1 MIAPAIPVNEVER
14 QQAVEKYNLLDTMPE
29 ERYDNITAIVAAIC
43 DAPIALITLVDK
55 GRNFI
60 KSGHGLDLRESPR
73 PISFCGHAILEDSI
87 MIVKDAR
94 DDARFFNNPIVKEM
108 KAIFYAGVPLV
119 DSNGYKLGTLCVYDH
134 EPRVLNEAQKTAL
147 NAMAKQVMYLFE
159 ERYKNIQ
166 LEALKQELLLRNVE
180 LKDFAGIVSHDL
192 KAPLSNINMIVTM
205 LSKDA
210 NVTASAKSMEYVGYL
225 NDATTT
231 MASYIDGM
239 LTFYKSDELAN
250 ADFSHVS
257 FVDLMEDL
265 ITMCKVDDSVVINYA
280 PEYDVSI
287 YSSDQ
292 ALHQIL
298 LNLITNAIKYNDKK
312 QTIVEVCFR
321 ESETDYH
328 IEVHDNGMG
337 ISEDKISTVFQLF
350 TTARESDKYG
360 NKGTGI
366 GLATVSRL
374 LEQLGGKIDVTSTFG
389 EGCTFKLHIPKNS
402 LAQLLS

>member
-1 MIAPAIPVNEVER
+1 MIAPAIPVNELQR
-14 QQAVEKYNLLDTMPE
+14 QQAVDKYNLLDTMPE
-29 ERYDNITAIVAAIC
+29 ERYDSITAIVAAIC
-43 DAPIALITLVDK
+43 NAPIALITLMDK
-55 GRNFI
+55 GRTFI
-60 KSGHGLDLRESPR
+60 KSGHGVELTESPR

-87 MIVKDAR
+87 MVVKDAR
-94 DDARFFNNPIVKEM
+94 EDPRFHDNPIVKEM
-108 KAIFYAGVPLV
+108 KAIFYAGVPLI

-134 EPRVLNEAQKTAL
+134 EPRELNESQITAL
-147 NAMAKQVMYLFE
+147 SAMAKQVMYLFE

-166 LEALKQELLLRNVE
+166 LEALKQELLLRNNE

-192 KAPLSNINMIVTM
+192 KAPLSNINMIATM
-205 LSKDA
+205 LGKDCSVSKSPKA
-210 NVTASAKSMEYVGYL
+210 MKYVGYL

-239 LTFYKSDELAN
+239 LTFYKSDELTN
-250 ADFSHVS
+250 AAFNHVS

-265 ITMCKVDDSVVINYA
+265 ITMCKIDDSVVINYS
-280 PEYDVSI
+280 PEHDVSI

-312 QTIVEVCFR
+312 QTIVDVCFR

-337 ISEDKISTVFQLF
+337 ISEDKITTVFQLF

-389 EGCTFKLHIPKNS
+389 KGCTFKLHIPKNS
-402 LAQLLS
+402 LAQLLT